1 MFVDQVEVWVEAG
14 AGGGGAATF
23 RREKFVP
30 RGGPSGGDGG
40 SGGSI
45 ILEADPNLS
54 TLLDFRYSRHYRA
67 SRGQNGQAKK
77 RAGADGK
84 DLILHV
90 PQGTVVT
97 DADTGETIA
106 DLVTAGQRVVAAKGG
121 AGGRGNRRFASSVRQ
136 APRFADLG
144 EPGQSRR
151 LRLDLKLVADV
162 GVVGFPSVGK
172 STLIAAAS
180 AARPKI
186 AEYPF
191 TTLTPNLG
199 MVSIG
204 PSESFVLADM
214 PGLVEGAH
222 AGAGIGDRFLRHIE
236 RTRLLIHML
245 DVSGLTQR
253 DPMADFRAVNW
264 EMALH
269 SPDLA
274 SRPQVIALNKT
285 DLVTDA
291 DQCDRIALELQRD
304 GWEVHRLSAATH
316 AGVRELLHAVWLRL
330 GALESDVHGLEAYAA
345 EHRHDDGAPLTAG
358 EATHQAAHVVY
369 RGPEHTKDRDWRIE
383 RDPDGTWAVVG
394 RSLERLV
401 QRTDLN
407 NDQAVARLQHT
418 LERAGV
424 HRKLRDMGACQDD
437 TVRIGD
443 AAFVFDDEDLE
454 RIRHRRRRRKGE
466 PD

>member
-1 MFVDQVEVWVEAG
+1 MFVDQAEVWVEAG
-14 AGGGGAATF
+14 AGGAGAATF

-45 ILEADPNLS
+45 ILEADPGLS
-54 TLLDFRYSRHYRA
+54 TLLDFRYSRQYRA
-67 SRGQNGQAKK
+67 DRGQDGQAKK
-77 RAGADGK
+77 RAGASGK
-84 DLILHV
+84 DLVLRV
-90 PQGTVVT
+90 PEGTLVT
-97 DADTGETIA
+97 DADTGEAVA
-106 DLVTAGQRVVAAKGG
+106 DLIEPGQRFVVARGG
-121 AGGRGNRRFASSVRQ
+121 AGGRGNLHFASSVRQ
-136 APRFADLG
+136 APRFAELG

-199 MVSIG
+199 LVCIG

-222 AGAGIGDRFLRHIE
+222 TGAGIGDRFLRHIE
-236 RTRLLIHML
+236 RTRVLIHML
-245 DVSGLTQR
+245 DVSGLTER
-253 DPMADFRAVNW
+253 SPLADFRAVNW

-274 SRPQVIALNKT
+274 SRPQIVALNKT
-285 DLVTDA
+285 DLVADA
-291 DQCDRIALELQRD
+291 DRCSRIASELERD
-304 GWEVHRLSAATH
+304 GWEVHKVSAATH
-316 AGVRELLHAVWLRL
+316 AGVRELLRAVWQRLRSL
-330 GALESDVHGLEAYAA
+330 DTAA
-345 EHRHDDGAPLTAG
+345 ERPEAGAVARGAVPNEASAACPAG
-358 EATHQAAHVVY
+358 HMVF
-369 RGPEHTKDRDWRIE
+369 RGPERTRE
-383 RDPDGTWAVVG
+383 REWKVAREADGAWAVFG

-401 QRTDLN
+401 RRTDLS
-407 NDQAVARLQHT
+407 NDQAVARLQHA
-418 LERAGV
+418 LEKAGV
-424 HRKLRDMGACQDD
+424 HRKLREMGACQDD
-437 TVRIGD
+437 TVRIGE
-443 AAFVFDDEDLE
+443 AEFVFDDEDLE
-454 RIRHRRRRRKGE
+454 RVRHRRRRRKGE